1 MIRKIKENV
10 WQFYFKKFSSYV
22 YLIKLKNKNI
32 LVDTG
37 SPLVLEELK
46 NDLKK
51 LNLLPED
58 IDIILLTHNHWD
70 HAGGIILFPNSE
82 IYGSKKD
89 FGENLK
95 NIKKLNIPKLKI
107 IETPGHSKGSV
118 CILYNGILFSG
129 DTLFQVLKK
138 K

>member
-46 NDLKK
+46 NDLK
-51 LNLLPED
+51 N
-58 IDIILLTHNHWD
+58 
-70 HAGGIILFPNSE
+70 
-82 IYGSKKD
+82 
-89 FGENLK
+89 
-95 NIKKLNIPKLKI
+95 
-107 IETPGHSKGSV
+107 
-118 CILYNGILFSG
+118 
-129 DTLFQVLKK
+129 
-138 K
+138 